1 MIKLIIKTFIKN
13 YEAIHDKKVREAY
26 GVLGGILGV
35 ICNLLLFIL
44 KLTIGTL
51 SNSIAVISD
60 AFNNLSDLGS
70 SLISIIGAK
79 MSNRPPD
86 PEHPFGHGRFE
97 YISSLVVS
105 FLIFSVGFQLLKSSF
120 QKILAPEEVVFN
132 STLVIILVFSILVK
146 LWMFSYNRY
155 IGKTIN
161 SSIQNA
167 TAFDSLNDVLATSAV
182 LLTTLISHYFNFSID
197 GFVGLGISVLILY
210 TGFQIAKDTINLL
223 LGSAPDPKLVKDIQA
238 RVCSGQYIIGTHD
251 LKVHDYGPGRI
262 LASIHAEFPDTI
274 STVEAHSIVDDLE
287 EQISTQLGIN
297 MVVHI
302 DPLSTN
308 PEKLAQVNAF
318 ITQEVQKINDQFSV
332 QHVRMTEGLH
342 KTNIIFALVVP
353 SEIKESE
360 YKEISQTISQKL
372 MTAHNHVSIIVD
384 SVGVREF

>member
-1 MIKLIIKTFIKN
+1 MIKLIVKTFINN
-13 YEAIHDKKVREAY
+13 YEAIQDKKVREAY

-44 KLTIGTL
+44 KLTIGML

-105 FLIFSVGFQLLKSSF
+105 FLIFSVGFQLFKSSIS
-120 QKILAPEEVVFN
+120 KILAPEKVVFN
-132 STLVIILVFSILVK
+132 SALIIILAFSILVK

-197 GFVGLGISVLILY
+197 GIVGLAISVLILY
-210 TGFQIAKDTINLL
+210 TGLQIAKDTINLL
-223 LGSAPDPKLVKDIQA
+223 LGSAPDSALVQDIKT
-238 RVCSGQYIIGTHD
+238 RVSSGQYIVGTHD

-274 STVEAHSIVDDLE
+274 STIEAHSIVDDLE
-287 EQISTQLGIN
+287 DQISNQLGIN

-308 PEKLAQVNAF
+308 TEKLSQVNVF
-318 ITQEVQKINDQFSV
+318 VNQEVRKINDQFCV
-332 QHVRMTEGLH
+332 QHIRITEGLH
-342 KTNIIFALVVP
+342 KTNIIFSIVVP
-353 SEIKESE
+353 SDIKESE
-360 YKEISQTISQKL
+360 YKGISQTISKRL
-372 MTAHNHVSIIVD
+372 MAAQNHVSIVVD
-384 SVGVREF
+384 SVVASNT